1 LHAPVKGQLEDISK
15 VADPTF
21 ASGVMGKGIAIV
33 PSEGKIFAPEDGVVT
48 AIFDT
53 HHAIGLHLNNDADVL
68 IHVGIDTVEMK
79 GKGFKQLVQ
88 KGDKVTAGQELLD
101 FNIDEIKKNGY
112 DPTVVMIVTNS
123 KDFLEVLTVLKDKDA
138 TKEVTNQDN
147 VIILA

>member
-1 LHAPVKGQLEDISK
+1 
-15 VADPTF
+15 
-21 ASGVMGKGIAIV
+21 MCY
-33 PSEGKIFAPEDGVVT
+33 
-48 AIFDT
+48 
-53 HHAIGLHLNNDADVL
+53 
-68 IHVGIDTVEMK
+68 
-79 GKGFKQLVQ
+79 
-88 KGDKVTAGQELLD
+88 ELLD

>member
-1 LHAPVKGQLEDISK
+1 
-15 VADPTF
+15 
-21 ASGVMGKGIAIV
+21 M
-33 PSEGKIFAPEDGVVT
+33 
-48 AIFDT
+48 
-53 HHAIGLHLNNDADVL
+53 
-68 IHVGIDTVEMK
+68 GIDTVEMK